1 MDYATISMDTEAQEL
16 YHQFNGLEDRS
27 KYYKLYVT
35 EQARLNEWQKCMVEF
50 VYYLSATLNS
60 FRLNDTIVKNKEDI
74 RPLVKRLGRLADI
87 PQRTKEK
94 KIVIRHRGLGLVH
107 HMKDNLPDN
116 ELDYVI
122 SCGDCVIDRPYL
134 DYLYKM
140 NLMDDP
146 TLGKKLDKAFEF
158 FSQAGIYIIEISIN
172 DWLPEDRQ
180 LVNKALQFW
189 ARYFTEYSKG
199 ASNVIYNETGQPDPN
214 LTIVARL
221 NRIKKYS
228 FQELIKTLGKQYMS

>member
-1 MDYATISMDTEAQEL
+1 MDYATISLDMEAQDL
-16 YHQFNGLEDRS
+16 YHEFNGLDDQS
-27 KYYKLYVT
+27 KYYKLYAN
-35 EQARLNEWQKCMVEF
+35 EQARLNQWQKCMVEF
-50 VYYLSATLNS
+50 VYYLATTLNS
-60 FRLNDTIVKNKEDI
+60 FRLSDTIVKNKEDI
-74 RPLVKRLGRLADI
+74 RPLLKQLTRLSEI

-107 HMKDNLPDN
+107 HMRDGQQDN
-116 ELDYVI
+116 ELDFVI

-146 TLGKKLDKAFEF
+146 TLGKKLDKAFRF
-158 FSQAGIYIIEISIN
+158 FSSAGIYIIEIKIN
-172 DWLPEDRQ
+172 DWLPEDQQ

-221 NRIKKYS
+221 NRVKKYS